1 MTDAGPLDL
10 LVQLRDRDGGR
21 HDYVELSARAV
32 GYDVGDLTVRL
43 APLDDNVASKVFKWR
58 THADG
63 SDPLPPLLIA
73 GLEMAR
79 LGIPNRTR
87 SRFNPTTITA
97 TARPYDS
104 PVGRHQVP
112 RPTGHPQSHTESDMA
127 LPLPCLAGA

>member
-73 GLEMAR
+73 GLEMSR
-79 LGIPNRTR
+79 LGIPIRTR
-87 SRFNPTTITA
+87 LGHRSGTCRSEQNVRMRIVMWTVQPCA
-97 TARPYDS
+97 AAWS
-104 PVGRHQVP
+104 PGTKP
-112 RPTGHPQSHTESDMA
+112 S
-127 LPLPCLAGA
+127 